1 MLLGEKIVKSKLA
14 PWQRIDALKTFF
26 FPAFVF
32 HMRTEQLTKGDMK
45 VIDDFIRPLIKDTL
59 YLNESAANEYLYG
72 SSKSGLLGIPKL
84 AEEVDVMMV
93 DNAFKLLTS
102 KDQRIQELAWGDLLL
117 HARKR
122 TGLDPSPSLIE
133 SFLNGVQD
141 EEGFRHTSCPYSS
154 NWSHAR
160 SATSRLGIK
169 WRCRELFD
177 IELHIDDKVL
187 TQNDRTKIC
196 RTIKESLRA
205 CWTQELIAKP
215 SQGVAIEVSSLHRA
229 SSHFLRSGNYT
240 KFADWRFIHKARLNL
255 LRLNGNTP
263 WDKSLSQC
271 RRCPASVESTLHV
284 LSLCKPNMGRRTLR
298 HNAIVDRIHNA
309 GTGSLDSDVPHDN
322 SDTESDYVPCSNS
335 DDSDTEKK
343 LNNPLQ
349 TGLKEIRKKTKFP
362 QLSVK
367 RVNNL
372 TEIPVEDDS
381 DVNYD
386 NDIDS
391 FAPCNMNNSG
401 IANTFSNSSRNLTKI
416 MPASTNLIA
425 ETIGNTQVFRSN
437 NKNNIRKWDKRQSC
451 LYCGS
456 LELKLPR
463 HLERRR
469 KDETEIQKFL
479 SMEKGCK
486 ERSALLKK
494 LRNAVEKY
502 QPCDMCN
509 ALFKKG
515 LEK

>member
-1 MLLGEKIVKSKLA
+1 
-14 PWQRIDALKTFF
+14 
-26 FPAFVF
+26 
-32 HMRTEQLTKGDMK
+32 MRTEQLTKGDMK

-59 YLNESAANEYLYG
+59 YLDESAANEYLYG

-93 DNAFKLLTS
+93 GNAFKLLTS

-154 NWSHAR
+154 TWSHPR

-215 SQGVAIEVSSLHRA
+215 SQGVEIEVSSLHRA
-229 SSHFLRSGNYT
+229 SSHFLQSGNYT
-240 KFADWRFIHKARLNL
+240 KFADWRFIHNARLNL

-271 RRCPASVESTLHV
+271 RRCPAPVESTLHV

-309 GTGSLDSDVPHDN
+309 KRRDWQVLTMNQSLGDERLRPDLVITKGKNEAIILDITIPYENRIQAFETARAEKKRKYTNIATLLSKDYKNVSVEAIIVGALGSWDPANDLVLRRFTNKRYIPKLRKLCVSDAITHTRQIFQKNVMGYIPPESRLRARAANITNIPSDN
-322 SDTESDYVPCSNS
+322 LPDY
-335 DDSDTEKK
+335 DDSTH
-343 LNNPLQ
+343 
-349 TGLKEIRKKTKFP
+349 
-362 QLSVK
+362 V
-367 RVNNL
+367 
-372 TEIPVEDDS
+372 
-381 DVNYD
+381 
-386 NDIDS
+386 
-391 FAPCNMNNSG
+391 
-401 IANTFSNSSRNLTKI
+401 
-416 MPASTNLIA
+416 
-425 ETIGNTQVFRSN
+425 
-437 NKNNIRKWDKRQSC
+437 
-451 LYCGS
+451 
-456 LELKLPR
+456 
-463 HLERRR
+463 
-469 KDETEIQKFL
+469 
-479 SMEKGCK
+479 
-486 ERSALLKK
+486 
-494 LRNAVEKY
+494 
-502 QPCDMCN
+502 
-509 ALFKKG
+509 
-515 LEK
+515 